1 MAYLDLT
8 SELSTTATEGLEIG
22 KEEVVRSLSVDIL
35 SISQSLLPR
44 IQNFRK
50 SFDIAYTNFVI
61 ETKKEALQGAINPNF
76 QRGVKVKLTSK
87 DIRSQAANELAQI
100 MLKGLIL
107 LNEIRSMLT
116 GTSIATHFYHKST
129 DGKIHPIKISELKPV
144 LSLYN
149 ASGTLSNPVS
159 LAFQMEGE
167 IIDLS
172 GELQKGQE
180 DTQDINHY
188 LSILDRAKDLY
199 VENLNKKYSNRHY
212 EKYWDNKDAEILELL
227 IQRKAKSLAWTHYQK
242 YRKSMGS
249 AGKQTT
255 LLQMG
260 DIGQIQV
267 KYFGQKQKQ
276 VNILRFSM
284 LRNQL
289 AQLETIFS
297 LSNPLLQKQR
307 LKEIFLP
314 KTTELHDEFS
324 KQLNREATEYFN
336 SLFKGLI

>member
-22 KEEVVRSLSVDIL
+22 KEEVAKSLNVDIL

-50 SFDIAYTNFVI
+50 SFNIAYTNFVI
-61 ETKKEALQGAINPNF
+61 ETKKDTLRDAINPNF

-87 DIRSQAANELAQI
+87 DIRNQAANELAQI
-100 MLKGLIL
+100 MLQGLIL

-129 DGKIHPIKISELKPV
+129 DGKIVPIKISELKPV

-172 GELQKGQE
+172 GELQK
-180 DTQDINHY
+180 D
-188 LSILDRAKDLY
+188 
-199 VENLNKKYSNRHY
+199 
-212 EKYWDNKDAEILELL
+212 
-227 IQRKAKSLAWTHYQK
+227 
-242 YRKSMGS
+242 
-249 AGKQTT
+249 
-255 LLQMG
+255 
-260 DIGQIQV
+260 
-267 KYFGQKQKQ
+267 
-276 VNILRFSM
+276 
-284 LRNQL
+284 
-289 AQLETIFS
+289 
-297 LSNPLLQKQR
+297 
-307 LKEIFLP
+307 
-314 KTTELHDEFS
+314 
-324 KQLNREATEYFN
+324 
-336 SLFKGLI
+336 